1 MKNVVVILASIILN
15 PLAQAA
21 NFGSWFND
29 ITNSGDAVFSA
40 TMNDS
45 GNLLGQYCYL
55 EQGNCVWLLGMDTA
69 CKEGDKYVVL
79 ANSDTGAA
87 HISVYCGGQLKSGT
101 YQYIFSEFDAVDNIV
116 KEGARVG
123 FAVPL
128 QRDNFRVVRF
138 DLKGSKQAITAM
150 QTAVQRAAE
159 LAAERSAKQKNQN
172 KSKGTKD
179 LIL

>member
-1 MKNVVVILASIILN
+1 MRNLFAILTGMIFVPI
-15 PLAQAA
+15 AQAA
-21 NFGSWFND
+21 DFGSWFSD
-29 ITNSGDAVFSA
+29 ITTSGEAVFSA

-87 HISVYCGGQLKSGT
+87 HISVYCGGQLKTGT

-116 KEGARVG
+116 KEGSRVG

-138 DLKGSKQAITAM
+138 DLKGSKQAIVAM

-159 LAAERSAKQKNQN
+159 KAAERSSRQRNQS